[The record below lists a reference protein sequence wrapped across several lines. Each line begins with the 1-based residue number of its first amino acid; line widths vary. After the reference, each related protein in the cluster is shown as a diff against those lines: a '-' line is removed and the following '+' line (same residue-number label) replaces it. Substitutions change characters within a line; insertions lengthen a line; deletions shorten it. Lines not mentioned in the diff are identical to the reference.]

1 MGVNEFKRE
10 WRKRVENFLGDDV
23 GVAREYANYHNIG
36 GKDQWDETTAPVGS
50 LKPNGYGLH
59 DMADN
64 AWNGIRIGMT
74 VIFKST
80 VLCGS
85 GA

>member
-1 MGVNEFKRE
+1 MRE
-10 WRKRVENFLGDDV
+10 RVENFLGDDV

-59 DMADN
+59 GYGRQRLEWYPDWYDGDLQVYRAL
-64 AWNGIRIGMT
+64 RERC
-74 VIFKST
+74 
-80 VLCGS
+80 LELQY
-85 GA
+85 